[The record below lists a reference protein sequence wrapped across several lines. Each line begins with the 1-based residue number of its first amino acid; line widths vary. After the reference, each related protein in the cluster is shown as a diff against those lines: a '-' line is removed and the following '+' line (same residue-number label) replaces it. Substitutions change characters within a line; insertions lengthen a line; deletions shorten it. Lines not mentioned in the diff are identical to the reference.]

1 MGFLSLSDQINFLGF
16 YNKGNSF
23 ANKTFLLE
31 CFRPMKFPLPKSY
44 TVIVS
49 QDFPPRDITNSVT
62 KTFQM
67 RYERV
72 MVM

>member
-23 ANKTFLLE
+23 ANKTFFLE

-49 QDFPPRDITNSVT
+49 QNFPPRDITQLLN
-62 KTFQM
+62 TFQM
-67 RYERV
+67 RYKRV
-72 MVM
+72 IVM